1 MNYATKALSTS
12 LGKIEYH
19 LLERNQVAYPLPLQL
34 PICVSFEFRGISLEK
49 LLPPK
54 GQGMIFNYIQKFH
67 PEN

>member
-34 PICVSFEFRGISLEK
+34 PISVSFEFRGIK